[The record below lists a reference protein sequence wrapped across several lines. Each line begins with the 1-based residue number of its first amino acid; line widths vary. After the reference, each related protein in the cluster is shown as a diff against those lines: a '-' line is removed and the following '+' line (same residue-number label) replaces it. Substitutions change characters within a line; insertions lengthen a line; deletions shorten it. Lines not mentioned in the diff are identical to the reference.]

1 MLFSG
6 VSIANFTHDC
16 AVQIGI
22 ANVVGVDGKI
32 TKKIIR
38 RLNFMTKLLLK
49 LFVPNYAETQNGT
62 VRQHVGKLSGV
73 VGIVLN
79 TLLAVAKIAIG
90 LLFGVMSA
98 LADGMNNL
106 TDCGSNVISLVSF
119 KLAGKKADKD
129 HPYGHQRIE
138 YVSAMVVGVIVAV
151 LALQL
156 ARDSIDKIISP
167 EASEFSW
174 WTVGVLGASI
184 VVKLWMFLFNRKL
197 GNTYGSELLKAT
209 ATDSLSDSCATFGVL
224 ASVLVTKYTGFVY
237 LDGIVGLAVAVL
249 IGVAGVGILRD
260 TMSKLLGKAP
270 DKEVVDGIY
279 NRIMQFD
286 GVKGIHDLE
295 VHNYGPNK
303 FYASVHVEVDAA
315 VDVMTSHELVDN
327 IERDFAEHTDVT
339 LVIHM
344 DPIVVGDPVL
354 DGYRKEVK
362 QIVAQLDER
371 FGVHDFRMV
380 KGPQRINLI
389 FDVAVTFDCAMS
401 DGELRNYLQSKVA
414 ELHPN
419 VYVVATVDR
428 QSCEYTSQEN

>member
-1 MLFSG
+1 
-6 VSIANFTHDC
+6 
-16 AVQIGI
+16 
-22 ANVVGVDGKI
+22 
-32 TKKIIR
+32 
-38 RLNFMTKLLLK
+38 MTKVLLK
-49 LFVPNYAETQNGT
+49 LFVPNHGETQNST
-62 VRQHVGKLSGV
+62 VRQQVGKLSGT
-73 VGIVLN
+73 VGIILN
-79 TLLAVAKIAIG
+79 ILLAVSKMTIG
-90 LLFGVMSA
+90 LMFGVVSA
-98 LADGMNNL
+98 LADGINNL

-138 YVSAMVVGVIVAV
+138 YVSALVVGVIVAV

-156 ARDSIDKIISP
+156 ATESIDKIISP
-167 EASEFSW
+167 TASEFSW
-174 WTVGVLGASI
+174 WTVGVLGVSI
-184 VVKLWMFLFNRKL
+184 AVKLWMFLFNRKL
-197 GNTYGSELLKAT
+197 GKTYGSELLKAT
-209 ATDSLSDSCATFGVL
+209 ATDSLSDSCATLGVL
-224 ASVLVTKYTGFVY
+224 ASVIVAKYTGFVY
-237 LDGIVGLAVAVL
+237 LDGIIGLAVAVL
-249 IGVAGVGILRD
+249 IGVAGVSILRD

-270 DKEVVDGIY
+270 DKDVVDAIY

-286 GVKGIHDLE
+286 GVKGMHDLE

-362 QIVAQLDER
+362 QIVAQLDQR

-380 KGPQRINLI
+380 KGPQRTNLI
-389 FDVAVTFDCAMS
+389 FDIAVTFECKMTDS
-401 DGELRNYLQSKVA
+401 EIKQYLQKKVS
-414 ELHPN
+414 ELHPD
-419 VYVVATVDR
+419 VYAVVTVDR